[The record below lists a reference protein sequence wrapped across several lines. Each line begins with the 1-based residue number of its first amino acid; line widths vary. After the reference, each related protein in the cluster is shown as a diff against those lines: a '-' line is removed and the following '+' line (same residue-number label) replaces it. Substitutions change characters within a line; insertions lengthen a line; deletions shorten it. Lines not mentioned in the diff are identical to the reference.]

1 VSGETD
7 TLRLGG
13 GGDNGDD
20 GPGWEGYG
28 GVRCG
33 PGCGPGC
40 NPRRGTEGYRGSLR
54 VRLVIGVVL
63 RVRGNVTDA
72 VPTVA

>member
-1 VSGETD
+1 MSGETD
-7 TLRLGG
+7 TLRLAGRV
-13 GGDNGDD
+13 DNGDD
-20 GPGWEGYG
+20 GPAREGYG

-33 PGCGPGC
+33 PGA
-40 NPRRGTEGYRGSLR
+40 GTEGYRGSLR

-63 RVRGNVTDA
+63 RVRGNVTAA

>member
-1 VSGETD
+1 MSGETD

-13 GGDNGDD
+13 RVDNGDD
-20 GPGWEGYG
+20 GPGREGYG

-33 PGCGPGC
+33 PRP
-40 NPRRGTEGYRGSLR
+40 GTEGYRGSLR

-63 RVRGNVTDA
+63 RVRGNVTAA

>member
-1 VSGETD
+1 MSGETD

-13 GGDNGDD
+13 RVDNGDD
-20 GPGWEGYG
+20 GPGREGYG

-33 PGCGPGC
+33 PGP
-40 NPRRGTEGYRGSLR
+40 GTEGYRGSLR

-63 RVRGNVTDA
+63 RVRGSVTAA